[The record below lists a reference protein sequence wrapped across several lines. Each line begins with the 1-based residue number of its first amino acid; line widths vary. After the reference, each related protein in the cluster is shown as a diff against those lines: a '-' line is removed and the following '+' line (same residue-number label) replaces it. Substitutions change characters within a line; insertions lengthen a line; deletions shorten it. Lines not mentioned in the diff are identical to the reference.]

1 MAIRDLKKRIAALP
15 EQPGVYLYLDTA
27 GETLYVGRARSLR
40 ARVRSYLG
48 AYGSSPKTDALLDEV
63 TRLEVIVTDSLVEAL
78 ALEAHLI
85 KQRSPRF
92 NILLRDDKNYPYLQ
106 LTTGEAFPRVLVA
119 RRVDPRDGH
128 AYAGPFL
135 PATFARKTMSLT
147 HKLFG
152 IRSCNE
158 VINGRRGRACL
169 EYDIKRCVA
178 PCVDSLCSPEQ
189 YAEAVEHTKLFLEGR
204 NDELIA
210 DLKRRMR
217 EASDDLRYEEAAQTR
232 DAIRTVETLR
242 DRQQKMSSV
251 RLGDRDAFGVKLGP
265 SGAIIQVFQMR
276 GGRVIER
283 VELAADLPAGAGSA
297 ESETVQAA
305 VQQFY
310 EERAAPPEIHL
321 PVEIDDSE
329 ALAAWLSERAGRKV
343 RIGVPKRGEKRGLLD
358 LATRNAALAYRSRY
372 SDEARAGAA
381 ALDELRVVLGLP
393 AAPRRIEC
401 FDISTLQGAETVGSM
416 VVCEDGR
423 AVRKDYRKYRVRGT
437 SWGEERT
444 ALPGAPPSRRRRRGK
459 GPAPGAASPAS
470 GAAGPAPG
478 AASPASGAAG
488 PAPGAASPASGAAGP
503 APGAASPASGAAGP
517 APGAASPA
525 PGAAGP
531 APGAA
536 SPASGAA
543 GPAPGADPRLLD
555 DFASMREVVGRR
567 YRRLLDDG
575 GPLPDLVVIDGGR
588 GQLSSAYE
596 AFASLGL
603 SNLVAV
609 GLAKQEELIVTRDA
623 AEPIA
628 LDRASPALLLLQ
640 RMRDEAHRFAVTFHR
655 KARSRRDLRTA
666 LDGIPG
672 VGPRRRRVLLTR
684 FGSVANVRRATREEL
699 VPVVGAK
706 VADAVLGHFA
716 SGQQEFAP

>member
-1 MAIRDLKKRIAALP
+1 MAIRDLKERIAALP
-15 EQPGVYLYLDTA
+15 EQPGVYLFLDPA

-63 TRLEVIVTDSLVEAL
+63 TRFEVVVTDSLVEAL

-106 LTTGEAFPRVLVA
+106 LSTGEAFPRVLVA

-128 AYAGPFL
+128 TYAGPFL
-135 PATFARKTMSLT
+135 PATLARKTMSLT

-169 EYDIKRCVA
+169 EYDIKRCAA
-178 PCVDSLCSPEQ
+178 PCVESLCTAEQ

-210 DLKRRMR
+210 DLKRRMLA
-217 EASDDLRYEEAAQTR
+217 ASDDLRYEEAAQTR

-251 RLGDRDAFGVKLGP
+251 RLGDRDAFGVKVGP

-283 VELAADLPAGAGSA
+283 VELAADLPAGAGSP
-297 ESETVQAA
+297 ERETVQAA

-310 EERAAPPEIHL
+310 QERAAPPEVHV
-321 PVEIDDSE
+321 PVEIDEPE
-329 ALAAWLSERAGRKV
+329 ALASWLGERAGRKV
-343 RIGVPKRGEKRGLLD
+343 RIAVPKRGEKRGLLD

-393 AAPRRIEC
+393 GPPRRIEC

-423 AVRKDYRKYRVRGT
+423 AVRKEYRKYRVRGAR
-437 SWGEERT
+437 WGEERT
-444 ALPGAPPSRRRRRGK
+444 SPPAAPAPRRRRGGK
-459 GPAPGAASPAS
+459 GAS
-470 GAAGPAPG
+470 
-478 AASPASGAAG
+478 
-488 PAPGAASPASGAAGP
+488 
-503 APGAASPASGAAGP
+503 
-517 APGAASPA
+517 SPA
-525 PGAAGP
+525 PGAS
-531 APGAA
+531 
-536 SPASGAA
+536 SPADA
-543 GPAPGADPRLLD
+543 GDARLLD
-555 DFASMREVVGRR
+555 DFASMHEVVGRR

-596 AFASLGL
+596 AFATLGL

-609 GLAKQEELIVTRDA
+609 GLAKQEELVFTRDA
-623 AEPIA
+623 AEPIV

-655 KARSRRDLRTA
+655 KVRSRRDLQSA

-684 FGSVANVRRATREEL
+684 FGSLANVRRATREEL

-706 VADAVLGHFA
+706 VADAVLAHFA
-716 SGQQEFAP
+716 GGTLS